1 MACLRASTAPPD
13 HDVDKDGGDNDD
25 DADDVAVVDG
35 GGMLSAPTAPR
46 NPVKSFSGHFTQ
58 RGRNWWMQKWKK
70 VKKSVMMW
78 DRSVVMMVIIVKNN
92 HVNRV
97 PAVET
102 CWEEK
107 IIANPLSKFQ
117 LLPRGE

>member
-1 MACLRASTAPPD
+1 
-13 HDVDKDGGDNDD
+13 
-25 DADDVAVVDG
+25 
-35 GGMLSAPTAPR
+35 MLSAPTAPR

-70 VKKSVMMW
+70 VEKVSHNVGQVCG
-78 DRSVVMMVIIVKNN
+78 DDGNHSKN
-92 HVNRV
+92 HHLNRV
-97 PAVET
+97 PVGET

>member
-1 MACLRASTAPPD
+1 
-13 HDVDKDGGDNDD
+13 
-25 DADDVAVVDG
+25 
-35 GGMLSAPTAPR
+35 MLSAPTAPR

-70 VKKSVMMW
+70 VEKVSHNVGQVCG
-78 DRSVVMMVIIVKNN
+78 DDSNHSKNH
-92 HVNRV
+92 HVNGV
-97 PAVET
+97 PVV
-102 CWEEK
+102 EEK